1 MDTAANRNTME
12 LEQNSLDQEHAQ
24 AIAKEGENVKEPT
37 GNRYVTQSK
46 FFSPAFN
53 AAIFDGP
60 IRIYFAQYQEAQA
73 LKLYHNLQERFGDVR
88 KHARGIFKERGRN
101 IFVMLYPTDEI
112 FDVAFGDDR
121 DTSDLGRGAGAE
133 AGAHV
138 QPQPVTSPQI
148 LQDRLGED
156 FVLGICGPL
165 EDEGLNIVCE
175 RMESIVHS
183 A

>member
-1 MDTAANRNTME
+1 ME
-12 LEQNSLDQEHAQ
+12 MEQNSLEELLGQEAPETTL
-24 AIAKEGENVKEPT
+24 ATDKGAEEKSVV
-37 GNRYVTQSK
+37 RYVTQSK

-73 LKLYHNLQERFGDVR
+73 LKLYHNLQERFGEVR
-88 KHARGIFKERGRN
+88 KQARGIFKERGRN
-101 IFVMLYPTDEI
+101 IFVMLYPSDEL
-112 FDVAFGDDR
+112 FDVAFN
-121 DTSDLGRGAGAE
+121 GAFGE
-133 AGAHV
+133 ESSYV
-138 QPQPVTSPQI
+138 CPQPVTVPQI

-156 FVLGICGPL
+156 FVLGVCGPM
-165 EDEGLNIVCE
+165 EDEGLNTVCE